1 MQARFQSFKE
11 SKRVLWGV
19 KNEVEKVA
27 GRRFAAYLIDFNLF
41 TLPPPH
47 FLISTCVNTHTRK
60 LKRAP
65 GGLSRNRKVNNK
77 CTLGL
82 CIYSKRHSWCIGYL
96 ERASKT
102 TTKGLFALFRD
113 LITGLSYAQKQLKVP
128 LLSSSS
134 CLSESI
140 FSTFPKELRVP
151 KRFLE
156 NRQFLCQLIKNLW

>member
-1 MQARFQSFKE
+1 M
-11 SKRVLWGV
+11 

-82 CIYSKRHSWCIGYL
+82 CMLDVSDIWIGL
-96 ERASKT
+96 QRFPADH
-102 TTKGLFALFRD
+102 KGPGRFRRR
-113 LITGLSYAQKQLKVP
+113 T
-128 LLSSSS
+128 
-134 CLSESI
+134 
-140 FSTFPKELRVP
+140 
-151 KRFLE
+151 
-156 NRQFLCQLIKNLW
+156 